1 MTYENLLEIKIEEPD
16 EGTRKAVKKRFDS
29 VCKPIDGL
37 GDIEDIIAD
46 IGAAKKNTDFSLND
60 KALIIVCADNGV
72 IKEGVSQTDE
82 SVTSKVAYLMG
93 RKRSVAGVMLSGY
106 KCDSLVYDVG
116 MKSDEKYEGV
126 INKKVANGTKNMASE
141 AAMSREECLK
151 AIETGIDIVRDI
163 KDKYDILATGE
174 MGIGNTTT
182 STALI
187 CALLNERCEG
197 IAGKGAGLTDE
208 RFKRKIDVIERSVKR
223 AFFEAENAGIESSD
237 DRSKNREFAFEMLRQ
252 LGGFDIAAMAGIFAG
267 GAIYH
272 VPVVIDGLI
281 SAAAALAASVIF
293 PGSENYMIASH
304 TGKER
309 GTALVLDKL
318 NKKAVIDA
326 SMALGEGTGAIMLFP
341 LLDMALNVY
350 KKGPFFSDAKMDAY
364 ERNDND

>member
-1 MTYENLLEIKIEEPD
+1 MTYEELLEIKIKEPD
-16 EGTRKAVKKRFDS
+16 EDIRKAVKKRFDS

-46 IGAAKKNTDFSLND
+46 IGAVKQDADLSLSD

-72 IKEGVSQTDE
+72 VKEGVSQTDE

-93 RKRSVAGVMLSGY
+93 QKRSVAGVMLSAY
-106 KCDSLVYDVG
+106 KCDSIVYDVG
-116 MKSDEKYEGV
+116 MKSD
-126 INKKVANGTKNMASE
+126 ANGTKNMAKE
-141 AAMSREECLK
+141 AAMSYEECLK
-151 AIETGIDIVRDI
+151 AINTGIDIVRDA

-187 CALLNERCEG
+187 CALLNEDCRS
-197 IAGKGAGLTDE
+197 IVGKGAGLSDE
-208 RFKRKIDVIERSVKR
+208 RLKRKIDVIERSVKR
-223 AFFEAENAGIESSD
+223 ALFETENAGIKAYD
-237 DRSKNREFAFEMLRQ
+237 DEMQTRECAFEMLRQ

-309 GTALVLDKL
+309 GTALVLEKL

-341 LLDMALNVY
+341 ILDMALNVY
-350 KKGPFFSDAKMDAY
+350 KEGPFFSDAKMDAY

>member
-1 MTYENLLEIKIEEPD
+1 MTHEELFEINIKEPD
-16 EGTRKAVKKRFDS
+16 KDIFKAVKKRFDS

-46 IGAAKKNTDFSLND
+46 IGAAKIRTDFSLND
-60 KALIIVCADNGV
+60 KALVIVCADNGV
-72 IKEGVSQTDE
+72 VKEGVSQTDE

-93 RKRSVAGVMLSGY
+93 QKRSVAGVMLSAY

-126 INKKVANGTKNMASE
+126 INKKVANGTKNMTKE
-141 AAMSREECLK
+141 AAMSSDECLK
-151 AIETGIDIVRDI
+151 AIKTGIDIVRDA

-187 CALLNERCEG
+187 CALLNEDCG
-197 IAGKGAGLTDE
+197 SIVGKGAGLSDE
-208 RFKRKIDVIERSVKR
+208 RLKRKTDVIERSVKR
-223 AFFEAENAGIESSD
+223 ALFETENVGIKSSD
-237 DRSKNREFAFEMLRQ
+237 DRMQNREFAFEMLRQ
-252 LGGFDIAAMAGIFAG
+252 LGGFDIAAMAGIFIG

-281 SAAAALAASVIF
+281 SAAAALAASLIV
-293 PGSENYMIASH
+293 PGSDRYMIASH

-350 KKGPFFSDAKMDAY
+350 KNGPFFSDAKMDAY

>member
-1 MTYENLLEIKIEEPD
+1 MTHEELFEINIKEPD
-16 EGTRKAVKKRFDS
+16 KDIFKAVKKRFDS

-46 IGAAKKNTDFSLND
+46 IGAAKMRADFSLDD
-60 KALIIVCADNGV
+60 KALVIVCADNGV
-72 IKEGVSQTDE
+72 VKEGVSQTDE

-93 RKRSVAGVMLSGY
+93 QKRSVAGVMLSAY

-126 INKKVANGTKNMASE
+126 IDKKVANGTKNMAKE
-141 AAMSREECLK
+141 AAMSSDECLK
-151 AIETGIDIVRDI
+151 AIMTGIDIVRDA

-187 CALLNERCEG
+187 CALLNEKCEG
-197 IAGKGAGLTDE
+197 IAGKGAGLCDE
-208 RFKRKIDVIERSVKR
+208 RFKRKIDVIERSISR
-223 AFFEAENAGIESSD
+223 ALSEAENAGIKSSD
-237 DRSKNREFAFEMLRQ
+237 DRMQNREFAFEMLRQ

-326 SMALGEGTGAIMLFP
+326 SMALGEGTGAIMIFP

-350 KKGPFFSDAKMDAY
+350 KEGPFFSDAKMDAY